1 LAELSSAVVT
11 VKLLEAEVLMG
22 LKANGY
28 ILKNRDGTIQV
39 LVNWAKSK
47 PEFAEAGYDSAVSVF
62 SADGSIPE
70 DGMRV
75 VLEGLRKPMNM
86 ARPIALAEVA
96 DIAPLLEAQR
106 ELGLRK

>member
-1 LAELSSAVVT
+1 
-11 VKLLEAEVLMG
+11 MG

-47 PEFAEAGYDSAVSVF
+47 PEFAEAGYDSAVSAF
-62 SADGSIPE
+62 SAATRMPSSGI
-70 DGMRV
+70 
-75 VLEGLRKPMNM
+75 LKM

-106 ELGLRK
+106 ELALRK

>member
-1 LAELSSAVVT
+1 
-11 VKLLEAEVLMG
+11 MG

-47 PEFAEAGYDSAVSVF
+47 PEFAEAGYDSAVSAF

-75 VLEGLRKPMNM
+75 ALEGLRKSMKW
-86 ARPIALAEVA
+86 RG
-96 DIAPLLEAQR
+96 Q
-106 ELGLRK
+106 LRVQKLPTSRRCSRRSASWD